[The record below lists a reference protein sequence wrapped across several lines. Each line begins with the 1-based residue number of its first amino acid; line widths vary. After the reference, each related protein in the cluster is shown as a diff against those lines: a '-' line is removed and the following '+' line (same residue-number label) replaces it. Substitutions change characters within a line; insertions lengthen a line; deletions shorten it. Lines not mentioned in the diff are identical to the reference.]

1 MTAPAKAITDLA
13 YPARLYR
20 DEGAWSVEFRDV
32 EGVFTWGETRDEAI
46 FNAQDALDGMLSV
59 MIQEGDEIAWPGKAR
74 KTDVLIPVSAHVAAP
89 LLLYLTRRQQDL
101 SMAEVARRLKVTYQ
115 AYQRMEKVG
124 GNLTLKNLE
133 RAAAAMGAAVE
144 LRMIPL
150 SQFGKPPR
158 K

>member
-1 MTAPAKAITDLA
+1 MSETYLADLA
-13 YPARLYR
+13 YPAALHK
-20 DEGAWSVEFRDV
+20 DPDGWIIEFRDFDN
-32 EGVFTWGETRDEAI
+32 VFSEGETREEAI
-46 FNAQDALDGMLSV
+46 FNGQEALDGMLAL
-59 MIQEGDEIAWPGKAR
+59 MIQDGEEISWPGTAR
-74 KTDVLIPVSAHVAAP
+74 KTDVMIPVSAHVAAP

-144 LRMIPL
+144 LRIVPL
-150 SQFGKPPR
+150 NRIGKSSR
-158 K
+158 R

>member
-1 MTAPAKAITDLA
+1 VTCADS
-13 YPARLYR
+13 
-20 DEGAWSVEFRDV
+20 W
-32 EGVFTWGETRDEAI
+32 DEAV
-46 FNAQDALDGMLSV
+46 FNAQEALDGMLAL
-59 MIQEGDEIAWPGKAR
+59 MLQDADEILWPGKTR

-133 RAAAAMGAAVE
+133 RAAAVMGAAVE

-150 SQFGKPPR
+150 SRIGKPPR

>member
-1 MTAPAKAITDLA
+1 MSPTHLTDLA
-13 YPARLYR
+13 YPARLR
-20 DEGAWSVEFRDV
+20 KDADGWIIEFRDFENIFS
-32 EGVFTWGETRDEAI
+32 EGDTREETI
-46 FNAQDALDGMLSV
+46 FNGQEALDGMLTL
-59 MIQEGDEIAWPGKAR
+59 MIQDGDEIPWPGKSR
-74 KTDVLIPVSAHVAAP
+74 KTDISVPVSAHVAAP
-89 LLLYLTRRQQDL
+89 LLLYLTRRQQEL

-150 SQFGKPPR
+150 SEIGKRPR
-158 K
+158 R